1 MSNVLFTPPPFLA
14 WSVFKIPQLN
24 TIVQT
29 ATSGKTT
36 RAQLWSNPVW
46 TFKLTWDAIKD
57 LNATPADIDLLMDF
71 FLSRA
76 GSFDTFLFTD
86 PSDFTVTTQ
95 NFGTGDGSTTSF
107 QLTRNLATG
116 FAESIQ
122 NVNGSPS
129 IFISGALQTGPSS
142 HPFDSSPFDPNVFD
156 TGAALAPA
164 YTIGPTGIITFT
176 VAPIPNAAL
185 TWTGSF
191 YYRVRF
197 KNDLQEFEQFVSN
210 FWSAKSVELIS
221 ERV

>member
-1 MSNVLFTPPPFLA
+1 MLFTPPPFLA
-14 WSVFKIPQLN
+14 WSVFKTPKLN

-86 PSDFTVTTQ
+86 PSDFSVTTQ

-116 FAESIQ
+116 FPESIQ
-122 NVNGSPS
+122 NINGNPS
-129 IFISGALQTGPSS
+129 IFVNGVLQNGPSN
-142 HPFDSSPFDPNVFD
+142 HTFDATPFDSVPFD
-156 TGAALAPA
+156 TAASVAPT
-164 YTIGPTGIITFT
+164 YTISSTGVITFNT
-176 VAPIPNAAL
+176 APGPNLPL